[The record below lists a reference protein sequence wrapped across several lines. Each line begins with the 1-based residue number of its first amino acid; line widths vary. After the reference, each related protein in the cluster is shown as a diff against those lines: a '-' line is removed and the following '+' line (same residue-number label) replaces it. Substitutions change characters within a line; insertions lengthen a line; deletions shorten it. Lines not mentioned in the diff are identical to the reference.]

1 MKKKLGFLIVL
12 LALIG
17 FIAPFM
23 IQGRPHNA
31 GALDGP
37 NETTITLVQT
47 RTIGQPTV
55 RTWFFNGRFIDS
67 GSWSFLGFHDSGS
80 IFRSP
85 VVGAAQVTL
94 LLVGQN
100 GTITVEQDD
109 LINLQWLVDPFDVP
123 EAGSWHIVSGTGA
136 YATFMARGVMKL
148 TFTVTQIHVRSLGS
162 WRATRHSAN
171 LEMSIFQPSN

>member
-12 LALIG
+12 LG
-17 FIAPFM
+17 MSGVIATLN
-23 IQGRPHNA
+23 IQGRPHYT

-55 RTWFFNGRFIDS
+55 RTWFSDGQFIDA
-67 GSWSFLGFHDSGS
+67 GSWSFLAFHDSGS

-100 GTITVEQDD
+100 GTITLEQDD
-109 LINLQWLVDPFDVP
+109 LINLQWLVVDPFEVP
-123 EAGSWHIVSGTGA
+123 EAGSWHIVSGTGVYSTLHGA
-136 YATFMARGVMKL
+136 GRYEIDVQRDTNTRTITWELDGNTTFG
-148 TFTVTQIHVRSLGS
+148 
-162 WRATRHSAN
+162 
-171 LEMSIFQPSN
+171 QP